1 MKLVAGLL
9 AVAVWHTCA
18 AVPNPLNRRTT
29 LPSSSGSKHLRP
41 LVERRQSTQSSG
53 FASGQPYDGK
63 GKGAPFSG
71 GTNNQLDIE
80 NPDNLGQQSTD
91 NGVVVNLKWS
101 FSDSKT
107 RLLNGGWAREQVIT
121 DLPASHD
128 IASAQQHLT
137 KGSIRELHWHRVAE
151 WGYVYAGQVAVA
163 AVDEEG
169 RNQVE
174 VLNVGDIW
182 YFPKG
187 EAHVI
192 QGLADQNEYL
202 LVFDD
207 GDFDATG
214 TTFNVDDWFAHTPK
228 DILAKNF
235 GRRSSKDVMWWKL
248 LTTSSP
254 GVNASVFA
262 SVPSPNPYILNATL
276 ADLAIDSPNGKLE
289 GNSSYVYKASQVAP
303 TEVPGG
309 GGTIQIVDS
318 RNFPVSKT
326 IAASIVTLKPGA
338 LRELHWHPNAEEWLY
353 FAQGHARAT
362 VFIGNAAART
372 FDFSAGDTAVFPDNS
387 GHYVENTS
395 PTEDLVWIEVYKSDR
410 VVDIS
415 LTQWLALTPV
425 GIVASTLKIPVEVV
439 QSLKKE
445 KQTIIA

>member
-1 MKLVAGLL
+1 MKLHQPLTSVLL
-9 AVAVWHTCA
+9 ALLPVHSLA
-18 AVPNPLNRRTT
+18 NPIELRDG
-29 LPSSSGSKHLRP
+29 LPSNRGSKHLRP
-41 LVERRQSTQSSG
+41 VLERRQSAGG
-53 FASGQPYDGK
+53 FAQGQPVDGK
-63 GKGAPFSG
+63 GKGAPLLG
-71 GTNNQLDIE
+71 GTNKGLDLQ
-80 NPDNLGQQSTD
+80 NPDNLGAQSTD

-107 RLLNGGWAREQVIT
+107 RLLNGGWVREQVIT

-128 IASAQQHLT
+128 IAGAQQHLT

-151 WGYVYAGQVAVA
+151 WGYVYAGQIAIG
-163 AVDEEG
+163 AVDEDG

-174 VLNVGDIW
+174 ILNVGDICTR

-192 QGLADQNEYL
+192 QGLADQSEYL

-207 GDFDATG
+207 GNFDASG
-214 TTFNVDDWFAHTPK
+214 TTFNVDDWIAHTPK
-228 DILAKNF
+228 HILAKNF
-235 GRRSSKDVMWWKL
+235 G
-248 LTTSSP
+248 
-254 GVNASVFA
+254 VNESVFA
-262 SVPSPNPYILNATL
+262 TVLSPNPYILNATL
-276 ADLAIDSPNGKLE
+276 LDLSIDSPNGKLD
-289 GNSSYVYKASQVAP
+289 GNASYVYKASQENA

-309 GGTIQIVDS
+309 GGTIHIVDS
-318 RNFPVSKT
+318 RNFPASKT

-353 FAQGHARAT
+353 FSQGTARAT

-372 FDFSAGDTAVFPDNS
+372 FDFTAGDTAVFPDNA

-395 PTEDLVWIEVYKSDR
+395 EDEDLVWIEIYKSDR

-415 LTQWLALTPV
+415 LTQWLALTPP
-425 GIVASTLKIPVEVV
+425 GIVASTLKIPIEVV
-439 QSLKKE
+439 ESLKKE